1 MDVTPGQWWQRV
13 LAVLLVAGTVW
24 LYLERAAYGVPGA
37 ILWIAA
43 VLSMLFTLLSI
54 PPLYRRWMSFATWLS
69 VWMTRLLFSVV
80 YVVVVPFT
88 WAFYSL
94 SGRGK
99 GGSHAGDSLWIPKRK
114 HDRTVEDL
122 ERMG

>member
-1 MDVTPGQWWQRV
+1 MDVTPGQWWQRA
-13 LAVLLVAGTVW
+13 LAVLLGAGTVW
-24 LYLERAAYGVPGA
+24 LCLERAAYGIPGA
-37 ILWIAA
+37 ILWIA
-43 VLSMLFTLLSI
+43 VILSILFTLLSI
-54 PPLYRRWMSFATWLS
+54 PPLYRRWMAFATWLS

-88 WAFYSL
+88 WVLYSV

-99 GGSHAGDSLWIPKRK
+99 SGSNAGASLWIPKRK